1 MPLTA
6 TQTRIQHV
14 NSPSLHTVSLL
25 APPRCHRLARC
36 NRPLRPSGTTFESIT
51 LDAASDLLASL
62 DVDHSIN
69 LTPGTVYGAVMG
81 NAIHTASGTRIFG
94 DTCATPVDA
103 VPEQQNYALMLAGLG
118 AIGFV
123 ARRRRAK

>member
-1 MPLTA
+1 MS
-6 TQTRIQHV
+6 TR
-14 NSPSLHTVSLL
+14 
-25 APPRCHRLARC
+25 
-36 NRPLRPSGTTFESIT
+36 RPSTRFRSWPRRAAIALLGATALSAQAAPTFESIT